1 MGKKKKNKS
10 KKTTAAEQKASNTK
24 DLFRG
29 VWAVITNKQDTQGEF
44 TKGTF
49 VLLMSCLLNMCA
61 IMLGLFSVIGLCVAV
76 YEVFAL
82 NWSTIATWINN
93 LTAFIIMLFLC
104 VLSFLF
110 AVMLRGF
117 ANEVEREED
126 KNYIIAL
133 FSGIVSFVALIISL
147 IALLRG

>member
-1 MGKKKKNKS
+1 MGKKKKV
-10 KKTTAAEQKASNTK
+10 KKEDVKKQPKMSNVKAI
-24 DLFRG
+24 LRG
-29 VWAVITNKQDTQGEF
+29 IWTVITNKQDTQGEF

-61 IMLGLFSVIGLCVAV
+61 FMFGLFSVIGICVAV
-76 YEVFAL
+76 YEVFIL
-82 NWSTIATWINN
+82 DWSTITAWISNVI
-93 LTAFIIMLFLC
+93 AFIIMLFLC

-126 KNYIIAL
+126 RNYIIAI

-147 IALLRG
+147 IALIRG

>member
-10 KKTTAAEQKASNTK
+10 KKTTAVEQKASNTK

-104 VLSFLF
+104 VCYTIDF
-110 AVMLRGF
+110 
-117 ANEVEREED
+117 
-126 KNYIIAL
+126 
-133 FSGIVSFVALIISL
+133 
-147 IALLRG
+147 